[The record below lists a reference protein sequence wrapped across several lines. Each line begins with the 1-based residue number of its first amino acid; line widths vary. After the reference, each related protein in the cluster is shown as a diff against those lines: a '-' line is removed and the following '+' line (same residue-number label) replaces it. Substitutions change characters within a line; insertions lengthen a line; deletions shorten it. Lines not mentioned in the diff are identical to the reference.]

1 MNECYGINR
10 IPVIILWKL
19 FFFSGQKSQKKNW
32 VKIFCDTHTSHLY
45 LSEVRYLWFIVIY
58 RELLWMSSLYF
69 LVNTCGFLWFQ
80 RGQMSLAKSK
90 NTRKHKKPQVFRP
103 LENRLNR
110 AKYFLVVFLRGLR
123 GLSVSVKS
131 TFLQYCELMWFLV
144 KIILVFLVDSEV
156 ILVISCGRIIHSVQI
171 YLTSTSEISEFFI
184 LQTYWKMLGFQR

>member
-1 MNECYGINR
+1 MYKSIRVFFLSYEYFVHVCMNECYGINR

-19 FFFSGQKSQKKNW
+19 FFFPGQKSQKKNW

-90 NTRKHKKPQVFRP
+90 NTRKHKKPQVFHP

-144 KIILVFLVDSEV
+144 KIILVF
-156 ILVISCGRIIHSVQI
+156 SCGFRGDSCDF
-171 YLTSTSEISEFFI
+171 L
-184 LQTYWKMLGFQR
+184 W

>member
-90 NTRKHKKPQVFRP
+90 NTRNHKKPQEIHFFFARTARTFGVGQKHIFAILWINVISCENYSCVFLWIQRWF
-103 LENRLNR
+103 LW
-110 AKYFLVVFLRGLR
+110 FLVVDSSIVLKLLAGDV
-123 GLSVSVKS
+123 LSSYN
-131 TFLQYCELMWFLV
+131 TCNELLMN
-144 KIILVFLVDSEV
+144 
-156 ILVISCGRIIHSVQI
+156 
-171 YLTSTSEISEFFI
+171 Y
-184 LQTYWKMLGFQR
+184 